1 MSPRPILSRRAITGA
16 LVTAVPAAA
25 AAAAQP
31 VQQPAPIVTSEP
43 STGQKIVGTAGAAVG
58 LAGIGAML
66 LIPVAVLAL
75 IGTGAYYLYKK
86 A

>member
-16 LVTAVPAAA
+16 VTTDVAAA
-25 AAAAQP
+25 AAAAAPP
-31 VQQPAPIVTSEP
+31 VAPAPIVTTEP

>member
-16 LVTAVPAAA
+16 LVTDVP

>member
-1 MSPRPILSRRAITGA
+1 MSSPRPVLSRRAITGA
-16 LVTAVPAAA
+16 VTDVPAAVTA
-25 AAAAQP
+25 PPPAP
-31 VQQPAPIVTSEP
+31 QPAPIVTAEP